1 MEKDVKTMETKGWTD
16 NAFFREFKEFI
27 DRGNVMDLA
36 IGVAVGGAFTAIV
49 NSLVND
55 MIMPI
60 TSLILGGMDFST
72 LAIDVPNI
80 FGAETT
86 AHIAY
91 GNFLQNVV
99 NFLVVALTVFLI
111 VRTLNRLNRKAQ
123 ERLKAVRA
131 KEAAERAEKRKEA
144 EEKKEKANKALVKKI
159 VKAELKEQEKDA

>member
-1 MEKDVKTMETKGWTD
+1 
-16 NAFFREFKEFI
+16 
-27 DRGNVMDLA
+27 MDLA

-60 TSLILGGMDFST
+60 TSLILGGVDFST
-72 LAIDVPNI
+72 LAIDIPNI
-80 FGAETT
+80 FGADTT

-111 VRTLNRLNRKAQ
+111 VRTLNRLNAKAMSG
-123 ERLKAVRA
+123 LKAMKA
-131 KEAAERAEKRKEA
+131 KEAADRAEKRKEA
-144 EEKKEKANKALVKKI
+144 EAEKARQNKAMVKKLI
-159 VKAELKEQEKDA
+159 KEELKDAGQE

>member
-1 MEKDVKTMETKGWTD
+1 MAKDVKTMKAMSWSD

-60 TSLILGGMDFST
+60 TSLILGGVDFST
-72 LAIDVPNI
+72 LAIDIPNI
-80 FGAETT
+80 FGADTT

-111 VRTLNRLNRKAQ
+111 VRTLNRLNAKAKSGLQ
-123 ERLKAVRA
+123 AMKA
-131 KEAAERAEKRKEA
+131 KEAADRAEKRKEA
-144 EEKKEKANKALVKKI
+144 EAEKARQNKAMVKKLI
-159 VKAELKEQEKDA
+159 KEELKDAGQE

>member
-1 MEKDVKTMETKGWTD
+1 MAKDVKTMKTMSWSD

-60 TSLILGGMDFST
+60 TSLILGGVDFST
-72 LAIDVPNI
+72 LAIDIPNI
-80 FGAETT
+80 FGADTT

-111 VRTLNRLNRKAQ
+111 VRTLNRLNAKAMSG
-123 ERLKAVRA
+123 LKAMKA
-131 KEAAERAEKRKEA
+131 KEAADRAEKRKEA
-144 EEKKEKANKALVKKI
+144 EAEEARQNKAMVKKLI
-159 VKAELKEQEKDA
+159 KEELKDAGQE

>member
-1 MEKDVKTMETKGWTD
+1 MAKDVKTMKAMSWSD

-60 TSLILGGMDFST
+60 TSLILGGVDFST
-72 LAIDVPNI
+72 LAIDIPNI
-80 FGAETT
+80 FGANTT

-111 VRTLNRLNRKAQ
+111 VRTLNRLNAKAKSGLQ
-123 ERLKAVRA
+123 AIKA

-144 EEKKEKANKALVKKI
+144 EAEKARQNKAMVKKLI
-159 VKAELKEQEKDA
+159 KEELKDAGQE

>member
-1 MEKDVKTMETKGWTD
+1 MSWSD

-60 TSLILGGMDFST
+60 TSLILGGVDFST
-72 LAIDVPNI
+72 LAIDIPNI
-80 FGAETT
+80 FGADTT

-99 NFLVVALTVFLI
+99 KMVSVS
-111 VRTLNRLNRKAQ
+111 RKGRCCMRLESSKMWS
-123 ERLKAVRA
+123 
-131 KEAAERAEKRKEA
+131 
-144 EEKKEKANKALVKKI
+144 
-159 VKAELKEQEKDA
+159 

>member
-1 MEKDVKTMETKGWTD
+1 MAKDVKTMKAMSWSD

-60 TSLILGGMDFST
+60 TSLILGGVDFST
-72 LAIDVPNI
+72 LAIDIPNI
-80 FGAETT
+80 FGADTT

-111 VRTLNRLNRKAQ
+111 VRTLNRLNAKAKSGLQ
-123 ERLKAVRA
+123 AIKA
-131 KEAAERAEKRKEA
+131 KEAADRAEKRKEA
-144 EEKKEKANKALVKKI
+144 EAEKARQNKAMVRKLIKE
-159 VKAELKEQEKDA
+159 ELKDAGQE

>member
-1 MEKDVKTMETKGWTD
+1 MAKDVKTIKATSWSD

-60 TSLILGGMDFST
+60 TSLILGGVDFST
-72 LAIDVPNI
+72 LAIDIPNI
-80 FGAETT
+80 FGADTT

-111 VRTLNRLNRKAQ
+111 VRTLNRLNEKAKHSMQ
-123 ERLKAVRA
+123 AIKA
-131 KEAAERAEKRKEA
+131 KEAAGRAEKRKEA
-144 EEKKEKANKALVKKI
+144 EAEKARQNKAMVKKLI
-159 VKAELKEQEKDA
+159 KEELKDAGQE

>member
-1 MEKDVKTMETKGWTD
+1 MAKDVKTMKAMSWSD

-60 TSLILGGMDFST
+60 TSLILGGVDFST
-72 LAIDVPNI
+72 LAIDIPNI
-80 FGAETT
+80 FGANTT

-111 VRTLNRLNRKAQ
+111 VRTLNRLNAKAKSGLQ
-123 ERLKAVRA
+123 AMKA

-144 EEKKEKANKALVKKI
+144 EAEKARQNKAMVKKLI
-159 VKAELKEQEKDA
+159 KEELKDAGQE

>member
-1 MEKDVKTMETKGWTD
+1 MAKDVKTMKAMSWSD

-60 TSLILGGMDFST
+60 TSLILGGVDFST
-72 LAIDVPNI
+72 LAIDIPNI
-80 FGAETT
+80 FGADTT

-111 VRTLNRLNRKAQ
+111 VRTLNRLNAKAKSGLQ
-123 ERLKAVRA
+123 AIKA
-131 KEAAERAEKRKEA
+131 KEAADRAEKRKEA
-144 EEKKEKANKALVKKI
+144 EAEKARQNKGMVKKLI
-159 VKAELKEQEKDA
+159 KEELKDAGQE

>member
-1 MEKDVKTMETKGWTD
+1 MAKDVKTMKAMSWSD

-60 TSLILGGMDFST
+60 TSLILGGVDFST
-72 LAIDVPNI
+72 LAIDIPNI
-80 FGAETT
+80 FGADTT

-111 VRTLNRLNRKAQ
+111 VRTLNRLNAKAKSGLQ
-123 ERLKAVRA
+123 AIKA
-131 KEAAERAEKRKEA
+131 KEAADRAEKRKEA
-144 EEKKEKANKALVKKI
+144 EEEKARQNKAMVKKLI
-159 VKAELKEQEKDA
+159 KEELKDAGQE

>member
-1 MEKDVKTMETKGWTD
+1 MAKDVKTMKAMSWSD

-60 TSLILGGMDFST
+60 TSLILGGVDFST
-72 LAIDVPNI
+72 LAIDIPNV
-80 FGAETT
+80 FGADTT

-111 VRTLNRLNRKAQ
+111 VRTLNRLNAKAMSG
-123 ERLKAVRA
+123 LKAMKA
-131 KEAAERAEKRKEA
+131 KEAADRAEKRKEA
-144 EEKKEKANKALVKKI
+144 EAEKARQNKAMVKKLI
-159 VKAELKEQEKDA
+159 KEELKDAGQE

>member
-1 MEKDVKTMETKGWTD
+1 MEKDVKTMETKGWTG

-123 ERLKAVRA
+123 EGLRAVRA

>member
-1 MEKDVKTMETKGWTD
+1 MAKDVKTMKAMSWSD

-60 TSLILGGMDFST
+60 TSLILGGVDFST
-72 LAIDVPNI
+72 LAIDIPNI
-80 FGAETT
+80 FGADTT

-99 NFLVVALTVFLI
+99 NFLVVATTVFLI
-111 VRTLNRLNRKAQ
+111 VRTLNRLNAKAKSGLQ
-123 ERLKAVRA
+123 AIKA
-131 KEAAERAEKRKEA
+131 KEAADRAEKRKEA
-144 EEKKEKANKALVKKI
+144 EAEKARQNKAMVKKLI
-159 VKAELKEQEKDA
+159 KEELKDAGQE

>member
-1 MEKDVKTMETKGWTD
+1 MAKDVKTMKVMNWSD

-60 TSLILGGMDFST
+60 TSLILGGVDFST
-72 LAIDVPNI
+72 LAIDIPNI
-80 FGAETT
+80 FGADTT

-111 VRTLNRLNRKAQ
+111 VRTLNRLNAKAMSG
-123 ERLKAVRA
+123 LKAMKA
-131 KEAAERAEKRKEA
+131 KEAADRAEKRKEA
-144 EEKKEKANKALVKKI
+144 EAEKARQNKAMVKKLI
-159 VKAELKEQEKDA
+159 KEELKDAGQE

>member
-1 MEKDVKTMETKGWTD
+1 MAKDVKTMKAMSWSD

-60 TSLILGGMDFST
+60 TSLILGGVDFST
-72 LAIDVPNI
+72 LAIDIPNI
-80 FGAETT
+80 FGANTT

-111 VRTLNRLNRKAQ
+111 VRTLNRLNAKAKSGLQ
-123 ERLKAVRA
+123 AIKA
-131 KEAAERAEKRKEA
+131 KEAADRAEKRKEA
-144 EEKKEKANKALVKKI
+144 EAEKARQNKAMVKKLI
-159 VKAELKEQEKDA
+159 KEELKDAGQE

>member
-1 MEKDVKTMETKGWTD
+1 MAKDVKTMKAMSWSD

-60 TSLILGGMDFST
+60 TSLILGGVDFST
-72 LAIDVPNI
+72 LAIDIPNI
-80 FGAETT
+80 FGADTT

-111 VRTLNRLNRKAQ
+111 VRTLNRLNAKAKSGLQ
-123 ERLKAVRA
+123 VIKA
-131 KEAAERAEKRKEA
+131 KEAADRAEKRKEA
-144 EEKKEKANKALVKKI
+144 EAEKARQNKAMVKKLI
-159 VKAELKEQEKDA
+159 KEELKDAGQE

>member
-1 MEKDVKTMETKGWTD
+1 MAKDVKTMKAMSWSD

-60 TSLILGGMDFST
+60 TSLILGGVDFST
-72 LAIDVPNI
+72 LAIDIPNV
-80 FGAETT
+80 FGADTT

-111 VRTLNRLNRKAQ
+111 VRTLNRLNAKAKSGLQ
-123 ERLKAVRA
+123 AIKA
-131 KEAAERAEKRKEA
+131 KEAADRAEKRKEA
-144 EEKKEKANKALVKKI
+144 EAEKARQNKAMVKKLI
-159 VKAELKEQEKDA
+159 KEELKDAGQE

>member
-1 MEKDVKTMETKGWTD
+1 MAKDVKTMKAMSWSD

-60 TSLILGGMDFST
+60 TSLILGGVDFST
-72 LAIDVPNI
+72 LAIDIPNI
-80 FGAETT
+80 FGADTT

-111 VRTLNRLNRKAQ
+111 VRTLNRLNAKAKSGLQ
-123 ERLKAVRA
+123 AIKA
-131 KEAAERAEKRKEA
+131 KEAVERAEKRKEA
-144 EEKKEKANKALVKKI
+144 EAEKARQNKAMVKKLI
-159 VKAELKEQEKDA
+159 KEELKDAGQE

>member
-1 MEKDVKTMETKGWTD
+1 MAKDVKTMKAMSWSD

-60 TSLILGGMDFST
+60 TSLILGGVDFST
-72 LAIDVPNI
+72 LAIDIPNI
-80 FGAETT
+80 FGADTT

-111 VRTLNRLNRKAQ
+111 VRTLNRLNAKAKSGLQ
-123 ERLKAVRA
+123 AIKA
-131 KEAAERAEKRKEA
+131 KEAADRAEKRKEA
-144 EEKKEKANKALVKKI
+144 EAEEARQNKAMVKKLI
-159 VKAELKEQEKDA
+159 KEELKDAGQE

>member
-1 MEKDVKTMETKGWTD
+1 MAKDVKTMKAMSWSD

-60 TSLILGGMDFST
+60 TSLILGGVDFST
-72 LAIDVPNI
+72 LAIDIPNI
-80 FGAETT
+80 FGADTT

-111 VRTLNRLNRKAQ
+111 VRTLNRLNAKAMSG
-123 ERLKAVRA
+123 LKAMKT
-131 KEAAERAEKRKEA
+131 KEAADRAEKRKEA
-144 EEKKEKANKALVKKI
+144 EAEKARQNKAMVKKLI
-159 VKAELKEQEKDA
+159 KEELKDAGQE

>member
-1 MEKDVKTMETKGWTD
+1 MAKDVKTMKAMSWSD

-60 TSLILGGMDFST
+60 TSLILGGVDFST
-72 LAIDVPNI
+72 LAIDIPNI
-80 FGAETT
+80 FGADTT

-111 VRTLNRLNRKAQ
+111 VRTLNRLNAKAMSG
-123 ERLKAVRA
+123 LKAMKA
-131 KEAAERAEKRKEA
+131 KEAADRAEKRKEA
-144 EEKKEKANKALVKKI
+144 EAEKARQNKAMVKKLI
-159 VKAELKEQEKDA
+159 KEELKDAGQE

>member
-1 MEKDVKTMETKGWTD
+1 MAKDVKTMKAMSWSD

-60 TSLILGGMDFST
+60 TSLILGGVDFST
-72 LAIDVPNI
+72 LAIDIPNI
-80 FGAETT
+80 FGADTT

-111 VRTLNRLNRKAQ
+111 VRTLNRLNAKAKSGLQ
-123 ERLKAVRA
+123 AIKA

-144 EEKKEKANKALVKKI
+144 EAEKARQNKAIVKKLI
-159 VKAELKEQEKDA
+159 KEELKDAGQE

>member
-1 MEKDVKTMETKGWTD
+1 MAKDVKTMKAMSWSD

-60 TSLILGGMDFST
+60 TSLILGGVDFST
-72 LAIDVPNI
+72 LAIDIPNI
-80 FGAETT
+80 FGADTT

-111 VRTLNRLNRKAQ
+111 VRTLNRLNAKARSGLQ
-123 ERLKAVRA
+123 AIKA
-131 KEAAERAEKRKEA
+131 KEAADRAEKRKEA
-144 EEKKEKANKALVKKI
+144 EAEKARQNKAMVKKLI
-159 VKAELKEQEKDA
+159 KEELRDAGQE

>member
-1 MEKDVKTMETKGWTD
+1 MAKDVKTMKAMSWSD

-60 TSLILGGMDFST
+60 TSLILGGVDFST
-72 LAIDVPNI
+72 LAIDIPNI
-80 FGAETT
+80 FGANTT

-111 VRTLNRLNRKAQ
+111 VRTLNRLNAKAMSG
-123 ERLKAVRA
+123 LKAMKA

-144 EEKKEKANKALVKKI
+144 EAEKARQNKAMVKKLI
-159 VKAELKEQEKDA
+159 KEELKDAGQE

>member
-1 MEKDVKTMETKGWTD
+1 MEKDVKTAKLKGWAN

-60 TSLILGGMDFST
+60 TSLILGGVDFST
-72 LAIDVPNI
+72 LAIDIPNV
-80 FGAETT
+80 FGADTT

-99 NFLVVALTVFLI
+99 NFLIVALTVFII
-111 VRTLNRLNRKAQ
+111 VRALNRFNRKAQ
-123 ERLKAVRA
+123 EGLKAVRA
-131 KEAAERAEKRKEA
+131 KEAAVRAERRKELDEEKRKE
-144 EEKKEKANKALVKKI
+144 NKAIVKKLI
-159 VKAELKEQEKDA
+159 KEELKKQE

>member
-1 MEKDVKTMETKGWTD
+1 MAKDVKTMKAMSWSD

-27 DRGNVMDLA
+27 DRGNVMDRV

-60 TSLILGGMDFST
+60 TSLILGGVDFST
-72 LAIDVPNI
+72 LAIDIPNI
-80 FGAETT
+80 FGADTT

-111 VRTLNRLNRKAQ
+111 VRTLNRLNAKAKSGLQ
-123 ERLKAVRA
+123 AIKA
-131 KEAAERAEKRKEA
+131 KEAADRAEKRKEA
-144 EEKKEKANKALVKKI
+144 EAEKARQNKAMVKKLI
-159 VKAELKEQEKDA
+159 KEELKDAGQE

>member
-1 MEKDVKTMETKGWTD
+1 MEKDVKTMKAMSWSD

-60 TSLILGGMDFST
+60 TSLILGGVDFST
-72 LAIDVPNI
+72 LAIDIPNI
-80 FGAETT
+80 FGADTT

-111 VRTLNRLNRKAQ
+111 VRTLNRLNAKAMSG
-123 ERLKAVRA
+123 LKAMKA
-131 KEAAERAEKRKEA
+131 KEAADRAEKRKEA
-144 EEKKEKANKALVKKI
+144 EAEKARQNKAMVKKLI
-159 VKAELKEQEKDA
+159 KEELKDAGQE

>member
-1 MEKDVKTMETKGWTD
+1 MAKDVKTTKAMSWSD

-60 TSLILGGMDFST
+60 TSLILGGVDFST
-72 LAIDVPNI
+72 LAIDIPNI
-80 FGAETT
+80 FGADTT

-111 VRTLNRLNRKAQ
+111 VRTLNRLNAKAMSG
-123 ERLKAVRA
+123 LKAMKA
-131 KEAAERAEKRKEA
+131 KEAADRAEKRKEA
-144 EEKKEKANKALVKKI
+144 EAEKARQNKAMVKKLI
-159 VKAELKEQEKDA
+159 KEELKDAGQE